1 MVQKSNELIVRNL
14 CYRRTEGHAGGWVK
28 LDSKDPPVEVEHQKL
43 RIKSLMTG
51 NYNKNLPKP
60 KTGG

>member
-1 MVQKSNELIVRNL
+1 MVRKSNELILRNL
-14 CYRRTEGHAGGWVK
+14 RYRRMEGHAGGWVK
-28 LDSKDPPVEVEHQKL
+28 LNSKDPPVEVELQKL

-51 NYNKNLPKP
+51 IYNKNLPKP